1 MRQRR
6 HLLMFALAL
15 LCLSFAACGAKQ
27 YPMQITVVNR
37 STYPITDLRISLIS
51 EEDWGENR
59 LETTLEEG
67 ESAGIDL
74 GEYTEE
80 QLNAG
85 FHLQFYGEDGQPV
98 NPDYDPSSPTFFENG
113 DFLIFSPPDL
123 SIALF
128 LDTAYDP
135 ETYDQKIVEL
145 YAADGDGR
153 GDVISQ
159 NGIPVLMGGALPFT
173 NMQNLLSENHD
184 NGTYRYEDIT
194 EDGQLLVVNAAE
206 QSCFVPDVQELDD
219 YLTACLL
226 GGILTGIG
234 SGIVLTCGG
243 SGGGLDVLGLI
254 MSKRDSAF
262 TVGKF
267 ALGFNALLY
276 TAILILFDPEVAIY
290 SVIYNFANSMILDRM
305 HQQNVTVQAL
315 IFTRE
320 DESVLADFI
329 IKQLGRSVTYWDG
342 VGAYTKDDVRVL
354 CVCLSKYEIEELLH
368 MVHSVDPHAFLTV
381 QEGVRVF
388 GNFPRKLG

>member
-1 MRQRR
+1 
-6 HLLMFALAL
+6 LTFTLAL
-15 LCLSFAACGAKQ
+15 LFCLSLAACGAKQ
-27 YPMQITVVNR
+27 YPMEITVVNR
-37 STYPITDLRISLIS
+37 TTYPIADIRISLTS
-51 EEDWGENR
+51 EEDWRENR
-59 LETTLEEG
+59 LETTLAEG
-67 ESAGIDL
+67 ESTEIDL
-74 GEYTEE
+74 GVYTEG
-80 QLNAG
+80 QLNEG
-85 FHLQFYGEDGQPV
+85 FSLQFYGEDGEPI
-98 NPDYDPSSPTFFENG
+98 NPDYDPSSPMFFDNG
-113 DFLIFSPPDL
+113 DFLIFAPPDL
-123 SIALF
+123 SVALF
-128 LDTAYDP
+128 LDTAYDK
-135 ETYDQKIVEL
+135 EAYDQKIVES

-153 GDVISQ
+153 GDVISRDD
-159 NGIPVLMGGALPFT
+159 IPVLMGGALPFT

-184 NGTYRYEDIT
+184 DGTYRYEDIT

>member
-1 MRQRR
+1 MRDTRFDARSSEWIGDMTVWLRDHAEDNSEQLERLRRGLRRAREQELTPRQREMVFLYYDR
-6 HLLMFALAL
+6 GLKM
-15 LCLSFAACGAKQ
+15 S
-27 YPMQITVVNR
+27 QIAQKLGVNR
-37 STYPITDLRISLIS
+37 STVSRTVKRAKQRLYRILRLV
-51 EEDWGENR
+51 
-59 LETTLEEG
+59 L
-67 ESAGIDL
+67 AVL
-74 GEYTEE
+74 GELIAAAALNLFIVPLSLYTGGLLGFC
-80 QLNAG
+80 QLVRTL
-85 FHLQFYGEDGQPV
+85 LQ
-98 NPDYDPSSPTFFENG
+98 
-113 DFLIFSPPDL
+113 DFLGVSFG
-123 SIALF
+123 
-128 LDTAYDP
+128 AYD
-135 ETYDQKIVEL
+135 IAGVL
-145 YAADGDGR
+145 YFLLNIPLLMIGYRNLGR
-153 GDVISQ
+153 GLAVRTIICTVSYSVFYSI
-159 NGIPVLMGGALPFT
+159 IPIPTQPIV
-173 NMQNLLSENHD
+173 
-184 NGTYRYEDIT
+184 
-194 EDGQLLVVNAAE
+194 
-206 QSCFVPDVQELDD
+206 DD